1 MGGSASGPGAALRRR
16 RAILQRKNRRKQP
29 CISEW
34 IRHSCESAAALFFP
48 VFIFAFDFSFFGEKF
63 FFTQNPKD
71 PPGAAGQN
79 RKEKIP

>member
-48 VFIFAFDFSFFGEKF
+48 VFIFAFDFSFFGESF
-63 FFTQNPKD
+63 FLPKTQKT
-71 PPGAAGQN
+71 PGAAGQN

>member
-29 CISEW
+29 CINEW

-48 VFIFAFDFSFFGEKF
+48 VFIFAFDFSFFGESF
-63 FFTQNPKD
+63 FLPKTQKTPRRGRAEQK
-71 PPGAAGQN
+71 G
-79 RKEKIP
+79 KIP

>member
-48 VFIFAFDFSFFGEKF
+48 VFIFAFDFSFFWGKVF
-63 FFTQNPKD
+63 FYPKPKR